1 MKTAAIAAV
10 AWGALALAG
19 CDIHATLM
27 GFPEPTVTVQ
37 GTAPVELAYREGKGG
52 LVILRGRVNGRA
64 DVEFILDTGAPVT
77 VFIDGPRT
85 AALGLDSTGARP
97 LGDPSNP
104 ATPTGVIARGF
115 AIDFERVAYSGL
127 SAVVIP
133 EKSLPCRERFDALGF
148 GGVIGTDLFRRF
160 VVEIDTGAKIV
171 RLHEPASWRVPEGAT
186 ILPLTFRGR
195 HPFVET
201 MLSLEGGK
209 EIASRM
215 NLDTGANRA
224 LTLVAGSHP
233 ALEMPAQGEV
243 RKSCYVNGIQ
253 EERVGAPMAVTLGG
267 QRIPVEQPVY
277 TQVPNVVDAT
287 RSGTL
292 GVTLFQGRR
301 LIIDYPGSRVILG

>member
-1 MKTAAIAAV
+1 MACA
-10 AWGALALAG
+10 ALALAG
-19 CDIHATLM
+19 CDFHAALM
-27 GFPEPTVTVQ
+27 GFPEPTVAMQ

-64 DVEFILDTGAPVT
+64 DVDFILDTGAPVT

-85 AALGLDSTGARP
+85 AALGLDTTGAKP

-115 AIDFERVAYSGL
+115 AVDFGGVAYSGL
-127 SAVVIP
+127 SAVLIP
-133 EKSLPCRERFDALGF
+133 EKSLPCREKFDAVGF
-148 GGVIGTDLFRRF
+148 GGVIGADLFRRF
-160 VVEIDTGAKIV
+160 VVEIDTAARIV
-171 RLHEPASWRVPEGAT
+171 RLHEPKSWRVPEGAT
-186 ILPLTFRGR
+186 VLPLAFQGR

-201 MLSLEGGK
+201 RLTLEGGQ

-233 ALEMPAQGEV
+233 ALAMPAQGEV
-243 RKSCYVNGIQ
+243 RKSCYVNGVQ
-253 EERVGAPMAVTLGG
+253 EERVGAPMAVSLGG
-267 QRIPVEQPVY
+267 EKIAVEQPVY
-277 TQVPNVVDAT
+277 THTPNAVDGT

-292 GVTLFQGRR
+292 GVTLFKGRR
-301 LIIDYPGSRVILG
+301 LIIDYPGSRLVLG